1 MFNNLRLFFPWKL
14 LPAKDYQLKVK
25 SHPTCNVR
33 VLQVGC
39 DFAFYIVLLNL
50 IFFFLLKILFNFF
63 DSELLPYFLFPTPI
77 FNVPNRE
84 NF

>member
-50 IFFFLLKILFNFF
+50 IFFFLL
-63 DSELLPYFLFPTPI
+63 
-77 FNVPNRE
+77 
-84 NF
+84 